1 MERIE
6 LREEI
11 GRVREEKRRGEDGYG
26 VEREMLVGKVRDVLG
41 IN

>member
-11 GRVREEKRRGEDGYG
+11 GRIKEEKRRGEGEYG